1 MTVSKPEVVIIGGG
15 FAGLEAAKRL
25 ADAPV
30 HVTVVDRENHHLFQP
45 LLYQVATAEL
55 SPGTIA
61 TPIRSAVRKKKN
73 VRVILDEITEIR
85 ASEKRVAL
93 VDGTTLAYDYLV
105 IAAGATNNY
114 FGNDQWAEHA
124 HPLKNLRDAIRMRE
138 RILLAFEAAEQEPN
152 PEIRKALL
160 TFVVIGG
167 GPTGV
172 EMAGAIAELGKRTL
186 PVEYRNIHV
195 DEIRVILME
204 RTDRLL
210 RPFSERLSARAKEQ
224 LEELGVE
231 VSLGH
236 TVTDVTERGV
246 DTDAGFVPATVILW
260 ASGVRAESVVAS
272 LGVALDRGGRVHVD
286 QHCAVLGHPDIF
298 GVGDVACFTPEGAE
312 FPLPGLASVA
322 MQQGRYVGDT
332 IHGDLRRMP
341 RRPFQYRDKGI
352 MATIGRSR
360 AVAQT
365 KRVSL
370 SGLAAWLAWGF
381 VHIWY
386 IIGFHNRSIVLF
398 DWIWSYYTFG
408 RGERLVTAPVEGRI
422 KFSPDCEPLAPSPG
436 SRSGTEVDAAHFRAR
451 NE

>member
-1 MTVSKPEVVIIGGG
+1 M
-15 FAGLEAAKRL
+15 
-25 ADAPV
+25 
-30 HVTVVDRENHHLFQP
+30 
-45 LLYQVATAEL
+45 
-55 SPGTIA
+55 
-61 TPIRSAVRKKKN
+61 
-73 VRVILDEITEIR
+73 
-85 ASEKRVAL
+85 
-93 VDGTTLAYDYLV
+93 
-105 IAAGATNNY
+105 
-114 FGNDQWAEHA
+114 
-124 HPLKNLRDAIRMRE
+124 
-138 RILLAFEAAEQEPN
+138 
-152 PEIRKALL
+152 
-160 TFVVIGG
+160 IGG

-186 PVEYRNIHV
+186 PREYRNIRLN
-195 DEIRVILME
+195 EIRVVLME
-204 RTDRLL
+204 RADRLL

-298 GVGDVACFTPEGAE
+298 AVGDIACFTPEGAE

-332 IHGDLRRMP
+332 IHRDLRRMP

-370 SGLAAWLAWGF
+370 TGLAAWLAWGF

-422 KFSPDCEPLAPSPG
+422 KFSPDCEPLAPNPS
-436 SRSGTEVDAAHFRAR
+436 SVSATEVDAAHFRAR